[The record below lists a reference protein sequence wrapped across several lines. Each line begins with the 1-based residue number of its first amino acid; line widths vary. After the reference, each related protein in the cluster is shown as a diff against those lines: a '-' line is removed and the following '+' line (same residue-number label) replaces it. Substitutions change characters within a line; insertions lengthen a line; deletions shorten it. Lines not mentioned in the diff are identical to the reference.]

1 LFPSKRIDALPL
13 NACCTTPSTTSS
25 CDLPR
30 SGSRRDL
37 LRQLTER
44 LGLGPGATPDVLAEV
59 TVARTGVARDRV
71 ARAVTDL
78 PVRSEAEL
86 LALAHDIDT
95 IRTEVLHG
103 IHS

>member
-1 LFPSKRIDALPL
+1 
-13 NACCTTPSTTSS
+13 
-25 CDLPR
+25 
-30 SGSRRDL
+30 
-37 LRQLTER
+37 
-44 LGLGPGATPDVLAEV
+44 
-59 TVARTGVARDRV
+59 V